1 MDRSQGLIMATLKQ
15 TLDYLIDLFTPEL
28 RNAFLAA
35 IQGIVDDAIISDM
48 IEAIQN
54 GDPVKAFQALGFNE
68 AAMRPLTAAIEAA
81 FERGGVLTGEN
92 FPKYL
97 NTPSGRAI
105 FRFDIR
111 NARAEAWLRDHS
123 AGLVTRLTNEAR
135 ENVQVVMQ
143 RGMIDG
149 RNPRSVALDIV
160 GRIDPSTK
168 MRTGGVVGLTTQQES
183 WVANTRRDLNN
194 LDERYFTRELRD
206 KRFDRIVARSIA
218 DGRKLPAETI
228 DKIVTAYKNNA
239 LRYRGENIA
248 RTEAI
253 QSLNRSEWEAH
264 MQAVDI
270 GALNR
275 RDVRRHWD
283 AAMDGRTRWS
293 HAAMDRTYQDNGVGL
308 DEPFVSPSGARLMFP
323 GDTSLGAP
331 AEEVVNCRCRVRLKV
346 DFLAGWND

>member
-1 MDRSQGLIMATLKQ
+1 MATAKE

-28 RNAFLAA
+28 RKAFLAA
-35 IQGIVDDAIISDM
+35 IQGITDDAILTDM
-48 IEAIQN
+48 INAIQD
-54 GDPVKAFQALGFNE
+54 GDPVRAFQAVGFND

-81 FERGGVLTGEN
+81 FERGGVLTGDN
-92 FPKYL
+92 FPRYL
-97 NTPSGRAI
+97 NTPSGRTV

-111 NARAEAWLRDHS
+111 NSRAEGWLRDHS
-123 AGLVTRLTNEAR
+123 SQLVTRLTDEAR
-135 ENVQVVMQ
+135 ENVRVVME
-143 RGMIDG
+143 RGMLDG

-160 GRIDPSTK
+160 GRIDPTTQH
-168 MRTGGVVGLTTQQES
+168 RVGGIVGLTRGQEL

-194 LDERYFTRELRD
+194 LDANYFTRELRD
-206 KRFDRIVARSIA
+206 KRFDRVVQRAID
-218 DGRKLPAETI
+218 DGRKLPADTI
-228 DKIVTAYKNNA
+228 EKIVTAYKNNA

-283 AAMDGRTRWS
+283 SAGDKRVRWTHRQMD
-293 HAAMDRTYQDNGVGL
+293 AKYQDNGVEL
-308 DEPFVSPSGARLMFP
+308 DEPFISPSGARMMFP

-331 AEEVVNCRCRVRLKV
+331 VDEVAMCRCRVRLKV